1 MTPFFIT
8 LHLDPNGGSITEGTV
23 DIKAGGSYGLL
34 PSAYREGYI
43 FAGWF
48 TDPEG
53 GDQIISSDMPVSEEE
68 HTLYAHWI
76 KKKADKKSKYSR
88 NKAHKKTI
96 VILAVMTVIL
106 SIVWAVVNHII
117 SIIKRTNKLCGR
129 IIHKIGVSKCD
140 SRMSER
146 ILWHSL

>member
-8 LHLDPNGGSITEGTV
+8 LHLDPNGGSISEGTL

-34 PSAYREGYI
+34 PSARRDGYI

-48 TDPEG
+48 TAPEG
-53 GDQIISSDMPVSEEE
+53 GEQIISSDMLISEEE

-88 NKAHKKTI
+88 RKVQKKFIIT
-96 VILAVMTVIL
+96 LAVMTVIL
-106 SIVWAVVNHII
+106 SVVWGIVNHIVGI
-117 SIIKRTNKLCGR
+117 TTYEDVDGTKYKIMKRTAYTLSATATATR
-129 IIHKIGVSKCD
+129 WI
-140 SRMSER
+140 
-146 ILWHSL
+146 